1 VKTAEDY
8 VRDIEEAEFC
18 LINDPLELLRK
29 YIRLLYDQ
37 MDIPMAMTVS
47 FMFGK
52 RHPDAAAKAEEANKN
67 EDSYYE
73 NE

>member
-1 VKTAEDY
+1 MKTAEDY
-8 VRDIEEAEFC
+8 VRDIEEAESC

-47 FMFGK
+47 DLYLE
-52 RHPDAAAKAEEANKN
+52 RHPDAKRGEA
-67 EDSYYE
+67 D
-73 NE
+73 